1 MDNIIVIG
9 STAYLYSYVQRNG
22 VTPLVAFG
30 LFTIILPYV
39 AQKLLVA
46 PPLSG
51 NVDGGYLMRLVQGPE
66 LPNFIDLYLQMLEQ
80 MLSQRSRESV
90 PELRARAPRPYPD
103 VSDSD

>member
-1 MDNIIVIG
+1 M
-9 STAYLYSYVQRNG
+9 STAAIASRQKPVL
-22 VTPLVAFG
+22 G
-30 LFTIILPYV
+30 L
-39 AQKLLVA
+39 KLFIREL
-46 PPLSG
+46 

>member
-1 MDNIIVIG
+1 MDNLIVVG

-51 NVDGGYLMRLVQGPE
+51 KIRSGSVHKSKCRGAGRPLLNHGVHV
-66 LPNFIDLYLQMLEQ
+66 IDATPARRRGTARFSQHGCALAETPDS
-80 MLSQRSRESV
+80 LSG
-90 PELRARAPRPYPD
+90 
-103 VSDSD
+103 

>member
-46 PPLSG
+46 PLLSG
-51 NVDGGYLMRLVQGPE
+51 QNTVRPVRVWSTPG
-66 LPNFIDLYLQMLEQ
+66 
-80 MLSQRSRESV
+80 SSARSTTSR
-90 PELRARAPRPYPD
+90 RGAGR
-103 VSDSD
+103 